1 MRPPVYDRVMTED
14 PTSFADLAAEV
25 EIPTDGTIS
34 RVVFRNDR
42 LRVVVFGFDA
52 GQELTDHTAAV
63 PAIIEV
69 VSGRLEVTLGD
80 DQLDATPG
88 TWIHMPANLSH
99 AVVALE
105 PSVMLLSLLR

>member
-1 MRPPVYDRVMTED
+1 MYDRVVTEE

-34 RVVFRNDR
+34 RVVFRDDR

-52 GQELTDHTAAV
+52 GQELTDHTASV

-80 DQLDATPG
+80 DRLEATPG
-88 TWIHMPANLSH
+88 TWIHLPAHLPH
-99 AVVALE
+99 AVVAPE
-105 PSVMLLSLLR
+105 PSVMLLTLLR

>member
-1 MRPPVYDRVMTED
+1 MYDRAMTEE
-14 PTSFADLAAEV
+14 PTTIADLAAEV
-25 EIPTDGTIS
+25 EIPTDGAIS

-42 LRVVVFGFDA
+42 LRVVIFGFDT

-80 DQLDATPG
+80 NELNATPG
-88 TWIHMPANLSH
+88 TWIHMPAHLSH

-105 PSVMLLSLLR
+105 PTVMLLTLLR